1 MARLFWLTVMAAFVA
16 GLLAGAPLAGALL
29 AVGTLLRPAPP
40 GHGGPTTPLL
50 SAGKRQPPR
59 QPLVQPTNRAPAM
72 RHALLRRHRRLG
84 ERHPEIT
91 GKEERIVSEAAA
103 AAGLGED
110 PAVARCFDQLRL
122 GERRVEICHHTTVA
136 RGALVVGNAREPLEQ
151 QPGVRRVS
159 PPPPPH
165 LRPTRPE
172 NPPPPPQRA
181 PPQAPAPPARR
192 DGATLPS

>member
-1 MARLFWLTVMAAFVA
+1 MARLFWLTVMAAFA
-16 GLLAGAPLAGALL
+16 AALLAGASWAGALL
-29 AVGTLLRPAPP
+29 AVGTLLGSPP
-40 GHGGPTTPLL
+40 
-50 SAGKRQPPR
+50 
-59 QPLVQPTNRAPAM
+59 PAM

-91 GKEERIVSEAAA
+91 RKEERIVSEAAA

-151 QPGVRRVS
+151 QRVVRRVS
-159 PPPPPH
+159 HPRPVH
-165 LRPTRPE
+165 LRPTRRE
-172 NPPPPPQRA
+172 HT
-181 PPQAPAPPARR
+181 RR
-192 DGATLPS
+192 PLERVHLEPRVLRERWNGATLREVARLRHRVFGEARAPLEIGLIG